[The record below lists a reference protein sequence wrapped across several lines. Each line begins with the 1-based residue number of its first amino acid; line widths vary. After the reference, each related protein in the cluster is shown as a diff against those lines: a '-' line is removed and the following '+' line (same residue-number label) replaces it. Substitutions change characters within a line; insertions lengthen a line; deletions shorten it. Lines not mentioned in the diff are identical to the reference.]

1 MKKKWLKSCV
11 LSILAAGVVSTG
23 GISRAETVDMTT
35 AENLSGIEINSP
47 EEEIKNTYTYKWDKA
62 TKTITG
68 GTITAK
74 TNNKDKY
81 IRLDLQLKSS
91 EFDSLKPADINE
103 AVEALSTKVI
113 NDLPK
118 DRWRVSAF
126 VKIVN
131 DKGQVLRTYS
141 ILSDNVEFD
150 DDNEKYPEPSVGKKG
165 ELAGA
170 LYTTTLSADDTDSE
184 YDLEDHKLL
193 LKWGDGVFI
202 TPDYSEKRKDHIYTA
217 IRGGTNDLILT
228 HKSGSSTSNNTL
240 VITSD
245 STRSTDKRAE
255 TYGIY
260 HDGKGKLILQS
271 SKTDIIVKGAVAK
284 GILVGNKSKDDIS
297 DFVLGGEI
305 TALTGFKWNR
315 MMAKKR

>member
-1 MKKKWLKSCV
+1 MKKKWLKGCV

-23 GISRAETVDMTT
+23 GVSQAETIDMT
-35 AENLSGIEINSP
+35 AAGNLSGIVISDPTAEV
-47 EEEIKNTYTYKWDKA
+47 ENTYTYTWNKA
-62 TKTITG
+62 TKTLTG

-74 TNNKDKY
+74 TNTKGYY
-81 IRLDLQLKSS
+81 INLNLQLKSS
-91 EFDSLKPADINE
+91 EFDSLKPADLNE
-103 AVEALSTKVI
+103 AVEALSAKVI

-118 DRWRVSAF
+118 DRYHVKAY

-141 ILSDNVEFD
+141 ILSDNVKFD
-150 DDNEKYPEPSVGKKG
+150 YDNEKYPEPSVGKKG

-184 YDLEDHKLL
+184 YGLEDHKLL

-217 IRGGTNDLILT
+217 IRGGTNDLILS

-240 VITSD
+240 FITSEY
-245 STRSTDKRAE
+245 SKALKQISLS
-255 TYGIY
+255 
-260 HDGKGKLILQS
+260 KGRCQKEFLSEMNQIVTLVILS
-271 SKTDIIVKGAVAK
+271 
-284 GILVGNKSKDDIS
+284 
-297 DFVLGGEI
+297 
-305 TALTGFKWNR
+305 
-315 MMAKKR
+315 